1 MNFDI
6 NNSFELFK
14 SNLMDK
20 NPKKNQKLDPE
31 MLYTNINVLDG

>member
-6 NNSFELFK
+6 NDSFELLK
-14 SNLMDK
+14 SIFMDE
-20 NPKKNQKLDPE
+20 NPKNIQKLDPE